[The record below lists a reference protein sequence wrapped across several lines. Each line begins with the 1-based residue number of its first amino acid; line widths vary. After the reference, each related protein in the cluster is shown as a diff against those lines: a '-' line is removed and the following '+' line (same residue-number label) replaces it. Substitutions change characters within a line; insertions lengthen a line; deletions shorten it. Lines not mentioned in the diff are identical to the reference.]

1 MYPYRIVF
9 SDLDGTL
16 LDRKGQVSEATA
28 TKIRALSAE
37 GIPFVPVS
45 ARMPDAICP
54 IMKRIGLVAPLV
66 CYSGAWI
73 LGENRQSLH
82 SVCLAP
88 HTVSSVLDTI
98 SRRFPGAC
106 ASVYAGNRWLVYD
119 ASEPRVRLESEITGI
134 VPEAGALF
142 DRLPPEGA
150 HKVLCIAP
158 VGEGGYAA
166 STLSA
171 LYPDL
176 SIHLSGVTYLE
187 IMAGEAGK
195 SNAIAFLCAERG
207 LSLADAVAFGDNF
220 NDVGMLRAAGLGIAM
235 QNAPEAVKRCA
246 GHITRSNDEEG
257 VLVALNE
264 LFC

>member
-1 MYPYRIVF
+1 MCPYRIVF

-16 LDRKGQVSEATA
+16 LDRNGQVSEATA
-28 TKIRALSAE
+28 TKIRALSAA

-45 ARMPDAICP
+45 ARMPDAIYP
-54 IMKRIGLVAPLV
+54 IMERIGLVSPLV

-73 LGENRQSLH
+73 LGEDRRSLH

-88 HTVSSVLDTI
+88 HTVSSVLETI
-98 SRRFPGAC
+98 ARRFPGAC
-106 ASVYAGNRWLVYD
+106 ASVYAGDRWLVKD
-119 ASEPRVRLESEITGI
+119 ASEPRVRLESEITGV
-134 VPEAGALF
+134 VPEAGTLL

-158 VGEGGYAA
+158 AGEGGNAA
-166 STLSA
+166 ATLSA

-176 SIHLSGVTYLE
+176 SIHLSGDTYLE

-195 SNAIAFLCAERG
+195 SNAIAFLCAERC

-220 NDVGMLRAAGLGIAM
+220 NDVDMLRVAGLGIAM
-235 QNAPEAVKRCA
+235 LNAPEPVKQCA
-246 GHITRSNDEEG
+246 DRITRSNDEDG
-257 VLVALNE
+257 VLAALNE
-264 LFC
+264 LFR